1 MLLKWINLW
10 GAKKNL
16 FSPYADWNIE
26 EALDNQLSRAN
37 VEEMDK
43 EALVDALNKCR
54 VERSLWD
61 RFFSQYKEFDDF
73 KARIDEL
80 QKTRNSV
87 MHHKQMSKV
96 QFDDYKKKLRSI
108 NSKLDRAIEIL
119 EDEIYSE
126 TKISDITGA
135 IISNSYNEGDILIT
149 AKTTDVTVLPSK
161 SLV

>member
-1 MLLKWINLW
+1 
-10 GAKKNL
+10 
-16 FSPYADWNIE
+16 
-26 EALDNQLSRAN
+26 
-37 VEEMDK
+37 MDK

-108 NSKLDRAIEIL
+108 NAKLDRAIEIL

-135 IISNSYNEGDILIT
+135 MLKL
-149 AKTTDVTVLPSK
+149 AKYTMSDLVSGVNLALAEFSRLAVSAVLPKNNTSE
-161 SLV
+161 LVANIVDQFSASQLLGAFTQDAMKAAL